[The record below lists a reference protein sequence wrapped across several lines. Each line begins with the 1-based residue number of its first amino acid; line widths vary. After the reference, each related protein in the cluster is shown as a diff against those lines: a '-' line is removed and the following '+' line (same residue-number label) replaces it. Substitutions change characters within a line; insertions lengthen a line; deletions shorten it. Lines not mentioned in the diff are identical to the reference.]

1 MDMRAQVN
9 KNAAASQQAASTPS
23 GCKSCERKGV
33 AIYPLRVAAVPASLV
48 NTGWHPAVPHQDV
61 GLKGGEFK
69 YALRTLREGYV
80 YVLADKQVWY
90 AYQVTPQ
97 GFLRM
102 FNANEMPEGGKVE
115 PLSAACLQQNH
126 DIRSSFINID
136 PKHTHAAVAFS
147 NDPWPREVLA
157 KYKQV
162 GARAPRFTQVTIA
175 DGKTATIEGA
185 GRSLTLDP
193 TLSALTKNVLEFAT
207 EKFPSIVG
215 KEGRPDGAYGFYP
228 RRDIRKQTALGN
240 KVAELQEQYGVVH
253 AIVLDDAIGMV
264 QELNSARMD
273 VVKVMTDYQAKTENR
288 HKKMI
293 SDAIIQIR
301 AGIAEKIATDPTIRA
316 IPGKYPISRAKRV
329 SMKTQDAMERLEDY
343 YHESIRAEFASG
355 YQSTVDG
362 YQRKLKSVVQDL
374 SAAYQSVF
382 WHTVIEHDYAPEIS
396 VISWAALLGM
406 LAGNLH
412 GGMVGMDKSDKATD
426 GGKTVWLSWMQDPK
440 SPPYRALLAGR
451 KDLPTSVYDGTM
463 TYANL
468 KTLLNSDEM
477 GHFLNSDAFRQT
489 TASLVMSLNGAF
501 SQLSNVLSAK
511 AEAGFVRTMS
521 ALACA
526 AGEGPVVA
534 VYSGEMTVRDYQ
546 NVVRK
551 PLNANGQSILTQRLE
566 NADSIISA
574 SRAGHWPEITDP
586 VILDRKIQVKLAA
599 PLKTVDSLMFK
610 QAARKAGTSAS
621 AIKSG
626 NLLKNP
632 AQLAGL
638 PDLTPEIVSHSLTT
652 GEIPLSAADMRRVA
666 GFQSELP
673 PSFYAGSL
681 GLVLAGVM
689 LGFQIHTMHENM
701 KSLKTWL
708 PDSQSVM
715 SLGSGTLL
723 MMATG
728 AEIVGQT
735 YTMFQASKEMVHPML
750 KVAGVI
756 GGVAVVID
764 GVSTL
769 MKARDVAESGDQK
782 AAVEYAFAGVITVSA
797 GIIGVAFG
805 YVGNFALFSETLLLG
820 PVGWCIAL
828 GLVALI
834 LTSAADSNVRS
845 PLERWLTHTCFGVV
859 EKRGGKEKAW
869 SAASLSDLQE
879 AMKELHT
886 IASGVSAQLVRD
898 RITEFSFNSTISG
911 TEMVSV
917 LATLPDYSQSGSDWL
932 VELAAIGS
940 GGREVLARNGSPT
953 KLAGLAKPVPQA
965 VELTHIMSMN
975 AVVVPPAIKMTSAP
989 ALDETLVTA
998 GTSKILQLSG
1008 EYPLNTRRFTG
1019 MELKVSYWPDKTYP
1033 EEILQLSAT
1042 MDSQ

>member
-1 MDMRAQVN
+1 GA
-9 KNAAASQQAASTPS
+9 
-23 GCKSCERKGV
+23 
-33 AIYPLRVAAVPASLV
+33 PAS
-48 NTGWHPAVPHQDV
+48 
-61 GLKGGEFK
+61 
-69 YALRTLREGYV
+69 
-80 YVLADKQVWY
+80 
-90 AYQVTPQ
+90 
-97 GFLRM
+97 
-102 FNANEMPEGGKVE
+102 
-115 PLSAACLQQNH
+115 
-126 DIRSSFINID
+126 
-136 PKHTHAAVAFS
+136 
-147 NDPWPREVLA
+147 
-157 KYKQV
+157 
-162 GARAPRFTQVTIA
+162 RFTQLTIA
-175 DGKTATIEGA
+175 DGKTVTIEGA

-193 TLSALTKNVLEFAT
+193 TLSTLTKNVLEFAT
-207 EKFPSIVG
+207 EKFPGIVG
-215 KEGRPDGAYGFYP
+215 KEGQPDGAYGFYP
-228 RRDIRKQTALGN
+228 RRDIRKQTALSN
-240 KVAELQEQYGVVH
+240 KVAELQELYGAVH
-253 AIVLDDAIGMV
+253 AIVLDDTIGIV

-301 AGIAEKIATDPTIRA
+301 TGIAEKIASDPTIRV
-316 IPGKYPISRAKRV
+316 IPGKYPISRTKQV
-329 SMKTQDAMERLEDY
+329 SRKTQDAMERLEEY
-343 YHESIRAEFASG
+343 YHESTRAEFASG
-355 YQSTVDG
+355 YQSIVDG
-362 YQRKLKSVVQDL
+362 YQQKLKSVVQDL
-374 SAAYQSVF
+374 SASYQSVF
-382 WHTVIEHDYAPEIS
+382 WYTVIEHDYAPEVS
-396 VISWAALLGM
+396 VISWAALLSM

-412 GGMVGMDKSDKATD
+412 GGMVGMDKSDKAID
-426 GGKTVWLSWMQDPK
+426 GGRTVWLSWMQDPK

-451 KDLPTSVYDGTM
+451 KDLTTSVYDGTM

-501 SQLSNVLSAK
+501 SQLSSVLSEK

-526 AGEGPVVA
+526 AGEGPMVA
-534 VYSGEMTVRDYQ
+534 VYSGEMTIRDYQ

-551 PLNANGQSILTQRLE
+551 PLNAYGQSVLTQRLE
-566 NADSIISA
+566 NADRIISA

-586 VILDRKIQVKLAA
+586 VILDLKIQVKLAA
-599 PLKTVDSLMFK
+599 PLKTMDSLMFK
-610 QAARKAGTSAS
+610 QAARKAGTSVS

-626 NLLKNP
+626 RLLKNTG
-632 AQLAGL
+632 QLAGL

-652 GEIPLSAADMRRVA
+652 GKIPLSAADMRRVA

-681 GLVLAGVM
+681 GVVLAGVM

-701 KSLKTWL
+701 KSLKTRL

-735 YTMFQASKEMVHPML
+735 YTIFQASKEMVHPML

-764 GVSTL
+764 GVSLL
-769 MKARDVAESGDQK
+769 MKSCDVRAAGDTTAADFYK
-782 AAVEYAFAGVITVSA
+782 AAGFVSIVAGGV
-797 GIIGVAFG
+797 GIAFG
-805 YVGNFALFSETLLLG
+805 IAGNFALFSEALILG

-834 LTSAADSNVRS
+834 LASAADSNVRS

-869 SAASLSDLQE
+869 SAASLSDLQD
-879 AMKELHT
+879 AMNELHT

-898 RITEFSFNSTISG
+898 RITEFLSSTTLSG

-917 LATLPDYSQSGSDWL
+917 LATLPDCSQSGSDWL
-932 VELAAIGS
+932 VELTAVGN

-953 KLAGLAKPVPQA
+953 KLAGLDKPVPQTYE
-965 VELTHIMSMN
+965 VSYVMSMV
-975 AVVVPPAIKMTSAP
+975 ADAVPPAIKMTSAP
-989 ALDETLVTA
+989 ELDETLITA
-998 GTSKILQLSG
+998 GTSKMLQLSG

-1019 MELKVSYWPDKTYP
+1019 MELKVTYWPDKKNP

>member
-1 MDMRAQVN
+1 
-9 KNAAASQQAASTPS
+9 ASFF
-23 GCKSCERKGV
+23 E
-33 AIYPLRVAAVPASLV
+33 
-48 NTGWHPAVPHQDV
+48 N
-61 GLKGGEFK
+61 
-69 YALRTLREGYV
+69 GYN
-80 YVLADKQVWY
+80 
-90 AYQVTPQ
+90 
-97 GFLRM
+97 F
-102 FNANEMPEGGKVE
+102 
-115 PLSAACLQQNH
+115 
-126 DIRSSFINID
+126 
-136 PKHTHAAVAFS
+136 
-147 NDPWPREVLA
+147 
-157 KYKQV
+157 
-162 GARAPRFTQVTIA
+162 
-175 DGKTATIEGA
+175 
-185 GRSLTLDP
+185 
-193 TLSALTKNVLEFAT
+193 SALCTTLL
-207 EKFPSIVG
+207 SSD
-215 KEGRPDGAYGFYP
+215 KE
-228 RRDIRKQTALGN
+228 
-240 KVAELQEQYGVVH
+240 
-253 AIVLDDAIGMV
+253 
-264 QELNSARMD
+264 
-273 VVKVMTDYQAKTENR
+273 
-288 HKKMI
+288 
-293 SDAIIQIR
+293 
-301 AGIAEKIATDPTIRA
+301 
-316 IPGKYPISRAKRV
+316 
-329 SMKTQDAMERLEDY
+329 Y
-343 YHESIRAEFASG
+343 YHESTRAEFASG
-355 YQSTVDG
+355 YQSIVDC
-362 YQRKLKSVVQDL
+362 YQQKLKSVVQDL
-374 SAAYQSVF
+374 SASYQSVF
-382 WHTVIEHDYAPEIS
+382 WHTVIEHDYAPEVS
-396 VISWAALLGM
+396 VISWAALLST

-426 GGKTVWLSWMQDPK
+426 GGRTVWLSWMQDPK

-451 KDLPTSVYDGTM
+451 KDLTTSVYDGTM

-501 SQLSNVLSAK
+501 SQLSSVLSEK

-526 AGEGPVVA
+526 AGEGPMVA
-534 VYSGEMTVRDYQ
+534 VYSGEMTIRDYQ

-551 PLNANGQSILTQRLE
+551 PLNAYGQSVLTQRLE
-566 NADSIISA
+566 NIDSIISA

-586 VILDRKIQVKLAA
+586 VILDLKIQVKLAA
-599 PLKTVDSLMFK
+599 PLKTMDSLMFK
-610 QAARKAGTSAS
+610 QAARKAGTSVS

-626 NLLKNP
+626 RLLKNTG
-632 AQLAGL
+632 QLAGL

-652 GEIPLSAADMRRVA
+652 GKIPLSAADMRRVA

-681 GLVLAGVM
+681 GVVLAGVM

-701 KSLKTWL
+701 KSLKTRL

-715 SLGSGTLL
+715 SLSSGTLL

-735 YTMFQASKEMVHPML
+735 YTIFQASKEMVHPML

-764 GVSTL
+764 GVSLL
-769 MKARDVAESGDQK
+769 MKSCDVRAAGDTTAADFYK
-782 AAVEYAFAGVITVSA
+782 AAGFVSIVAGGV
-797 GIIGVAFG
+797 GIAFG
-805 YVGNFALFSETLLLG
+805 IAGNFALFSEALILG

-834 LTSAADSNVRS
+834 LASAADSNVRS

-869 SAASLSDLQE
+869 SAASLSDLQD
-879 AMKELHT
+879 AMNELHT

-898 RITEFSFNSTISG
+898 RITEFLSSTTLSG

-917 LATLPDYSQSGSDWL
+917 LATLPDCSQSGSDWL
-932 VELAAIGS
+932 VELTAVGN

-953 KLAGLAKPVPQA
+953 KLAGLDKPVPQTYE
-965 VELTHIMSMN
+965 VSYVMSMV
-975 AVVVPPAIKMTSAP
+975 ADAVPPAIKMTSAP
-989 ALDETLVTA
+989 ELDETLITA
-998 GTSKILQLSG
+998 GTSKMLQLSG

-1019 MELKVSYWPDKTYP
+1019 MELKVTYWPDKKNP

>member
-1 MDMRAQVN
+1 MDMKAQAN
-9 KNAAASQQAASTPS
+9 KNAAASQQAACTPS

-48 NTGWHPAVPHQDV
+48 NTGWYPAVPHQDTE
-61 GLKGGEFK
+61 LKGGEFK

-80 YVLADKQVWY
+80 YILADKQVWY

-102 FNANEMPEGGKVE
+102 FNANEMPEGGNVE
-115 PLSAACLQQNH
+115 PLSTACLQQNH
-126 DIRSSFINID
+126 DIRSSFINVD
-136 PKHTHAAVAFS
+136 PKYSHVAVAFS

-157 KYKQV
+157 KYKQ
-162 GARAPRFTQVTIA
+162 AEAPAPRFTQVTIMG
-175 DGKTATIEGA
+175 GKTATIEGT

-193 TLSALTKNVLEFAT
+193 TLSTLTKNVLEFAT

-215 KEGRPDGAYGFYP
+215 KEGQPDGAYGFYP
-228 RRDIRKQTALGN
+228 RRDIKKQTVLGN
-240 KVAELQEQYGVVH
+240 KVAELQELYGVVH
-253 AIVLDDAIGMV
+253 AIVLDDVVGVI

-273 VVKVMTDYQAKTENR
+273 VVKVMTDYLAKTENR

-293 SDAIIQIR
+293 SDAILQIR
-301 AGIAEKIATDPTIRA
+301 AGMAEKIATDPTIRA
-316 IPGKYPISRAKRV
+316 IPGKYPISRVKRV

-343 YHESIRAEFASG
+343 YHESARAEFVAG
-355 YQSTVDG
+355 YQSTADG

-374 SAAYQSVF
+374 SSAYQSVF
-382 WHTVIEHDYAPEIS
+382 WHTVIEHDYAPETS

-406 LAGNLH
+406 LAGNFH
-412 GGMVGMDKSDKATD
+412 GGMVGMDKSDNAAD

-477 GHFLNSDAFRQT
+477 GRFLNSDAFRQT
-489 TASLVMSLNGAF
+489 TSSLVMSLNGAL
-501 SQLSNVLSAK
+501 SQLSSLLSEK

-526 AGEGPVVA
+526 AGEEPMVA

-551 PLNANGQSILTQRLE
+551 PLNAHGQSVLTQRFE
-566 NADSIISA
+566 NADSITSA

-586 VILDRKIQVKLAA
+586 LILERKIQVKLVA
-599 PLKTVDSLMFK
+599 PLKTVDSLAFK
-610 QAARKAGTSAS
+610 QAVRKAGTSAS

-626 NLLKNP
+626 NLLKNSG
-632 AQLAGL
+632 QLAGL

-652 GEIPLSAADMRRVA
+652 GEISLSAADMRRVA
-666 GFQSELP
+666 GFQFELP

-681 GLVLAGVM
+681 GVVLAGVM
-689 LGFQIHTMHENM
+689 LGFQIHTMNENI
-701 KSLKTWL
+701 KSLKTRL
-708 PDSQSVM
+708 PDSQAVM

-723 MMATG
+723 MIAAG
-728 AEIVGQT
+728 AEIVGQV

-764 GVSTL
+764 GVSLL
-769 MKARDVAESGDQK
+769 MKSSDVRATGDTTAADYYK
-782 AAVEYAFAGVITVSA
+782 AAGFVSIVAGGF
-797 GIIGVAFG
+797 GIAFG
-805 YVGNFALFSETLLLG
+805 FVGNFALFSEAFILG

-834 LTSAADSNVRS
+834 LTSVADSNVRS
-845 PLERWLTHTCFGVV
+845 PLERWLTHTCFGTV

-869 SAASLSDLQE
+869 NAASLSDLQE

-898 RITEFSFNSTISG
+898 RVTEFLFNSTISG
-911 TEMVSV
+911 TKMVSV

-932 VELAAIGS
+932 VELTATGS
-940 GGREVLARNGSPT
+940 GVREVLARNGST
-953 KLAGLAKPVPQA
+953 AKLAGQAKPVPQT

-975 AVVVPPAIKMTSAP
+975 AFVVPPAIKVTSAP
-989 ALDETLVTA
+989 ALDERLITA
-998 GTSKILQLSG
+998 GTSKMLQLSG
-1008 EYPLNTRRFTG
+1008 EYPLNTQRFTG
-1019 MELKVSYWPDKTYP
+1019 MELNVSYWPDKTYP
-1033 EEILQLSAT
+1033 EEILQLSAAI
-1042 MDSQ
+1042 DSQ